1 MLKALREKAPQARIA
16 GHGTIPAP
24 TKGWV
29 VFDNLAAMPEGTAY
43 LLENAFPS
51 PDYVRVR
58 GGASSFATGMGSST
72 SVESLLVYASG
83 STEKLFACGNGS
95 IWDITSGGAVGA
107 AAVTTLNGN
116 RWESVNMTTTGGSFL
131 FCLNGQDDGRL
142 FDGASWTTT
151 AVTGVNENVCNAPV
165 VYKNRIY
172 FLQNN
177 TTDVWYLN
185 VDSIAGAATKFAL
198 GGVFQLGGSV
208 VAAATW
214 SVDSGSG
221 QDDKLVFLSSEGEVA
236 VYEGTFPGDTATWG
250 LIGVYYV
257 GKPVGAPRCVQK
269 FGGDLGVLTELGIV
283 PMSKAVN
290 LDKAALSNAAITQAI
305 APEFRRIIQQRRAL
319 DGWQMVSVPEAQ
331 MFVLNIPTPSSLTP
345 IQFVANMVSGAWC
358 RFSGWN
364 AASFA
369 TFGSRLYWGSK
380 DGRVF
385 LADEGGIDDTAAYTA
400 TIFPSFTDFGKPT
413 LRKSMRLARANV
425 QASFRPSG
433 QFTMRTDFNFAVPPV
448 PGASIA
454 PPTGA
459 LWDTA
464 IWDTDIWPELSVAGY
479 GPWKT
484 VNGLGSMI
492 SPVWQVTIG
501 TAEDIDCRMTSI
513 DVLYEV
519 GEVIG

>member
-1 MLKALREKAPQARIA
+1 MLQALREKAPQARISA
-16 GHGTIPAP
+16 HATIPAP

-58 GGASSFATGMGSST
+58 GGAASHATGMGSST
-72 SVESLLVYASG
+72 SVESLLVYVSG

-95 IWDITSGGAVGA
+95 IWDVTSSGAVGA
-107 AAVTTLNGN
+107 AAVTTLNGS
-116 RWESVNMTTTGGSFL
+116 RWEAVNMTTTGGSFL
-131 FCLNGQDDGRL
+131 FCLNGEDDGRL
-142 FDGASWTTT
+142 YDGASWTTT
-151 AVTGVNENVCNAPV
+151 AVTGVNENVCSAPA

-172 FLQNN
+172 FIEDG
-177 TTDVWYLN
+177 TTNVWYLP
-185 VDSIAGAATKFAL
+185 VDSIAGAATAFAL

-208 VAAATW
+208 VSIATW

-221 QDDKLVFLSSEGEVA
+221 QDDKLVFLSSEGEAA
-236 VYEGTFPGDTATWG
+236 VYEGTYPGDTATWG

-257 GKPVGAPRCVQK
+257 GKPIGAPRCVQK

-305 APEFRRIIQQRRAL
+305 SPEFRRVVQQRRDL
-319 DGWQMVSVPEAQ
+319 SGWQMTSVPEAQ

-385 LADEGGIDDTAAYTA
+385 LADEGGRDDTAAYTA
-400 TIFPSFTDFGKPT
+400 TIFPSFTDLGKPT
-413 LRKSMRLARANV
+413 LRKAITLARANV
-425 QASFRPSG
+425 QASFRPEG
-433 QFTMRTDFNFAVPPV
+433 KFTIRKDYDFAIPNGPV
-448 PGASIA
+448 ASVA
-454 PPTGA
+454 PPIGA
-459 LWDTA
+459 VWDTA
-464 IWDTDIWPELSVAGY
+464 VWDVDVWPVLSVSGY

-484 VNGLGSMI
+484 VSGFGSMI
-492 SPVWQVTIG
+492 SPVWQVTVG
-501 TAEDIDCRMTSI
+501 TEEDIDCRMTSI
-513 DVLYEV
+513 DLLYEV

>member
-1 MLKALREKAPQARIA
+1 MLKALREKSPQARIA
-16 GHGTIPAP
+16 GNATIPAP

-58 GGASSFATGMGSST
+58 GGAASYATGMGSST
-72 SVESLLVYASG
+72 SVESLMVYASG
-83 STEKLFACGNGS
+83 STEKLFACGGGS

-107 AAVTTLNGN
+107 AVVTTLSGN
-116 RWESVNMTTTGGSFL
+116 RWESVNMTTSGGSFL

-151 AVTGVNENVCNAPV
+151 AVTGVAENICNAPI

-172 FLQNN
+172 FIQNS
-177 TTDVWYLN
+177 TTDVWYLP

-257 GKPVGAPRCVQK
+257 GKPVGAPRCTQK

-305 APEFRRIIQQRRAL
+305 SPEFRRIVQQRRIL

-358 RFSGWN
+358 RFSGWD

-385 LADEGGIDDTAAYTA
+385 LADEGGRDDTAAYTA
-400 TIFPSFTDFGKPT
+400 TIFPSFTDLGKPT

-433 QFTMRTDFNFAVPPV
+433 QFTIRTDFNFAVPPV

-454 PPTGA
+454 PATGA
-459 LWDTA
+459 LWDAA

-484 VNGLGSMI
+484 VTGLGSMI
-492 SPVWQVTIG
+492 SPVWQVTVG
-501 TAEDIDCRMTSI
+501 TEEDIDCRMTSV
-513 DVLYEV
+513 DLLYEV

>member
-16 GHGTIPAP
+16 AHATIPAP

-58 GGASSFATGMGSST
+58 GGAVAHATGMGSST
-72 SVESLLVYASG
+72 EIESLLLYASG
-83 STEKLFACGNGS
+83 STEKLFACGGGS
-95 IWDITSGGAVGA
+95 IWDVTGSGAVGA

-151 AVTGVNENVCNAPV
+151 AVTGINENLCIHPI

-172 FLQNN
+172 FIQQS
-177 TTDVWYLN
+177 TTDVWYLP
-185 VDSIAGAATKFAL
+185 VDSIGGAATKFAL

-208 VAAATW
+208 AALATW
-214 SVDSGSG
+214 SVDSGTG
-221 QDDKLVFLSSEGEVA
+221 QDDKLVFVSSEGEVA

-257 GKPVGAPRCVQK
+257 GRPIGAPRCVQK

-290 LDKAALSNAAITQAI
+290 LDKAALSNASITQAI
-305 APEFRRIIQQRRAL
+305 APEFRREVNSRAAL
-319 DGWQMVSVPEAQ
+319 DGWSMTSFPEAE
-331 MFVLNIPTPSSLTP
+331 MFVLNIPTPDGIRP
-345 IQFVANMVSGAWC
+345 MQFVANMVSGAWC
-358 RFSGWN
+358 RFTGWN

-369 TFGSRLYWGSK
+369 AFNRELYWGSK

-385 LADEGGIDDTAAYTA
+385 KGDTGGADDGAAYTA
-400 TIFPSFTDFGKPT
+400 TIFPSFTDLGKPT
-413 LRKSMRLARANV
+413 LRKSTRLARANV
-425 QASFRPSG
+425 QSSFRPTD
-433 QFTMRTDFNFAVPPV
+433 QFTIRTDFNFRVPNGPVVSITPPIGAV
-448 PGASIA
+448 
-454 PPTGA
+454 
-459 LWDTA
+459 WDTA
-464 IWDTDIWPELSVAGY
+464 IWDASVWPELSVSGF
-479 GPWKT
+479 GPWKS

-492 SPVWQVTIG
+492 SPVWQVTVG
-501 TAEDIDCRMTSI
+501 TAEDIDCRVTSI